1 MARPSIKEDSM
12 NSSKDQYP
20 QRVIDLN
27 KLRENLAA
35 LTGRCQ
41 DLLIEISPVVKG
53 ANALREVVRVME
65 ECSPRYLCT
74 SRLDQ
79 ARRMKAD
86 GIQTPLM
93 MIRIPSPAEV
103 PEMVVLCDASLNSDL
118 SLLRAINEEA
128 GRQGKTHAVILMQDL
143 GDLREGWWSAEEL
156 IQAALEVENNLS
168 HLHLLGVGTNLSCY
182 GSIKPDKR
190 NMQGL
195 ASLAQ
200 EVEEAIGRPLEIVSG
215 GASTSVYMVLEGSM
229 PDKINHLRLGEII
242 LNGTSGTGNPDFL
255 HQDVFT
261 LRAQVSEC
269 REKPSHPVGQLGLDA
284 FGKPR
289 VYQDRG
295 IRRRAIVNVGR
306 VDYGD
311 PEDIIPRQAG
321 IEVLGASSD
330 HTLLD
335 TADYPGELK
344 AGDVLE
350 FSLNYGGAAF
360 LSSSPS
366 VHVKY
371 IQ

>member
-1 MARPSIKEDSM
+1 M
-12 NSSKDQYP
+12 NSLQDQYP
-20 QRVIDLN
+20 RLVIDLD
-27 KLRENLAA
+27 KLRKNLAA

-41 DLLIEISPVVKG
+41 DLLIEISPVVKA
-53 ANALREVVRVME
+53 ANALPEVARVMGE
-65 ECSPRYLCT
+65 KARYLLT
-74 SRLDQ
+74 SRMDQ
-79 ARRMKAD
+79 VRRMKAD
-86 GIQTPLM
+86 GIATPIM
-93 MIRIPSPAEV
+93 MIRIPMLSELE
-103 PEMVVLCDASLNSDL
+103 EMVALCDASLQSDL
-118 SLLRAINEEA
+118 SVLRATEETA
-128 GRQGKTHAVILMQDL
+128 ARQGKTHSVILMQDL
-143 GDLREGWWSAEEL
+143 GDLREGFWYAEEL
-156 IQAALEVENNLS
+156 VQVALEVEKQMP

-200 EVEEAIGRPLEIVSG
+200 EVEDAIGRPLEIVSG

-261 LRAQVSEC
+261 LRAMVAEC

-284 FGKPR
+284 FGKTR

-295 IRRRAIVNVGR
+295 IRRRAIVDVGR
-306 VDYGD
+306 LDYGD
-311 PEDIIPRQAG
+311 PEDITPLQPG
-321 IEVLGASSD
+321 VQVLGASSD

-335 TADYPGELK
+335 VEDYPGDLK

-350 FSLNYGGAAF
+350 FGLSYGSTAF
-360 LSSSPS
+360 LCGSPS
-366 VHVKY
+366 IHICYKNG
-371 IQ
+371 

>member
-1 MARPSIKEDSM
+1 MDSL
-12 NSSKDQYP
+12 KDQYP
-20 QRVIDLN
+20 QLVIDLD

-41 DLLIEISPVVKG
+41 DLLIQLSPVVKA
-53 ANALREVVRVME
+53 ANALPEVCRVL
-65 ECSPRYLCT
+65 SDSAGYLCT
-74 SRLDQ
+74 SRMDQ
-79 ARRMKAD
+79 LRRMKEA
-86 GIQTPLM
+86 GIETPLM
-93 MIRIPSPAEV
+93 MIRIPMLSELD
-103 PEMVVLCDASLNSDL
+103 EMVSLCDASLQSDL
-118 SLLRAINEEA
+118 AVLRATEEA
-128 GRQGKTHAVILMQDL
+128 AARQKRVHKVILMQDL
-143 GDLREGWWSAEEL
+143 GDLREGFWYAEEL
-156 IQAALEVENNLS
+156 IQAALEVENQMP

-195 ASLAQ
+195 ASLAR

-215 GASTSVYMVLEGSM
+215 GASTSMYMVLEGSM
-229 PDKINHLRLGEII
+229 PDRINHLRLGEII

-255 HQDVFT
+255 HRDVFT

-289 VYQDRG
+289 VYEDRG
-295 IRRRAIVNVGR
+295 IRRRAIVDVGR

-311 PEDIIPRQAG
+311 PEDITPLTKG

-330 HTLLD
+330 HTILD
-335 TADYPGELK
+335 VEDYEGELK

-350 FSLNYGGAAF
+350 FGLSYGSTAF
-360 LSSSPS
+360 LSSACGIHICYKGNGPL
-366 VHVKY
+366 
-371 IQ
+371 